1 MFCSCAHKKISFRTW
16 FFQMFFNKTLIK
28 CEKINSCLMQY
39 SKKYWKWPETYVLI
53 LRSYWTP
60 QFPNSAIPPICL
72 SSHSITQKILLSLH
86 YFLTLQFQTFTKIPH
101 FFFFFEI
108 GRKYVSIIVNIISN
122 NTVLQSDL
130 LWIFVSIR
138 RLLQLIVCIRGLK
151 APSQKH
157 NSFFFSFLPSP
168 LLNLQTIKA
177 HLFSRFTPSPQKIC
191 FNMHLSPKNWIFQWT
206 PMILRTFI
214 INPIPSFKSN

>member
-53 LRSYWTP
+53 LRSHWTP

-86 YFLTLQFQTFTKIPH
+86 YFLTLQFQTFTNLPNGIFGLAIQKFPTI
-101 FFFFFEI
+101 FFLSFL
-108 GRKYVSIIVNIISN
+108 RNSMC
-122 NTVLQSDL
+122 Q
-130 LWIFVSIR
+130 
-138 RLLQLIVCIRGLK
+138 LQLI
-151 APSQKH
+151 
-157 NSFFFSFLPSP
+157 
-168 LLNLQTIKA
+168 LLVIILCYV
-177 HLFSRFTPSPQKIC
+177 IC
-191 FNMHLSPKNWIFQWT
+191 FEYLCQ
-206 PMILRTFI
+206 
-214 INPIPSFKSN
+214 

>member
-1 MFCSCAHKKISFRTW
+1 MLIIS
-16 FFQMFFNKTLIK
+16 LY
-28 CEKINSCLMQY
+28 NS
-39 SKKYWKWPETYVLI
+39 KDI
-53 LRSYWTP
+53 
-60 QFPNSAIPPICL
+60 AIPTL
-72 SSHSITQKILLSLH
+72 LSHSTISNFYQNTSL
-86 YFLTLQFQTFTKIPH
+86 
-101 FFFFFEI
+101 FFFFEI